1 MATWTCPDCKRTFGA
16 VGRSHMCS
24 PGLTVKRF
32 LADAPNFVD
41 PIFRAVHDH
50 LQSVDDQDGGELI
63 VDPVPGKVLF
73 KNGPTFCIVDVKK
86 KWVAIGFSLRRSLE
100 TDRLS
105 RRTVGYGD
113 RYYHVI
119 NVDDPELLDDE
130 FRVWLTEA
138 YRHGARGRG
147 AVTKASNFDP
157 MVPDDI
163 DFEIAPPS

>member
-24 PGLTVKRF
+24 PGLTVERF

-41 PIFRAVHDH
+41 PIFRAVRDH

-63 VDPVPGKVLF
+63 IDPLPGKVLF

-105 RRTVGYGD
+105 LRTVGYGD

-130 FRVWLTEA
+130 IRVWLTEA

-147 AVTKASNFDP
+147 AVTKASHFDP